1 MLIAFVSLCV
11 SVVLPL
17 LAMSASL
24 SAPPALSSDPT
35 LERSFRG
42 HKGAVTSVSFSPSLR
57 QLASGAHDHIVMV
70 WNFKPQLRAFRFMG
84 HKVSRGERERGRG
97 ERETDIGDETQKE
110 GRGAQRYVCVLLL
123 CVVQGAVTSVEF
135 SPTGHLL
142 ASASTD
148 NTVRLWEPTVRGKCS
163 ILKAHSAPVR
173 SVSWSSDARLLITS
187 SDDKTCKVWGSSGAR
202 FWCSL
207 VGHTNWVRSA
217 VLSRDTRL
225 AASASDDKTVKLW
238 DVHTHACVQT
248 FFDHS
253 LPVRSVKFHPH
264 GSVIASAG
272 ADNSI
277 KLYDLRSQA
286 MIQHY
291 TAHDSVVNS
300 IDFHPSGDYL
310 LSGSD
315 DSSLKI
321 WDLREG
327 HQLYTIHGHKGATLG
342 VTWSPEGD
350 FFASAGADQ
359 RVMTWATNFDK
370 VANLAEPTLMDR
382 RKKVHIQPSSAEK
395 QSREQYD
402 AYEGQAN
409 PQFDLSGAA
418 SSQQHPSHAAP
429 RTIHADALP
438 GGYSTTT
445 SLGAPSSGHGYAG
458 QGSVPQPAPHPEI
471 GLGHDCTY
479 EHEHRRENGTSHAYD
494 PHAHTQ
500 GHTHNGGPSSSASG
514 SGTAAAGGSSLT
526 AFSTSYPLPAD
537 HASQFLPPA
546 GAPAVSLASDPRVTG
561 PRLLAAAGADSS
573 SGSVR
578 MPDHVSAA
586 LNQIVTQLD
595 VISRTVRAMEE
606 RLELHEQKME
616 SLEARAIRRER
627 NEAHMGVLEQQR
639 EELESQN
646 AQQRQQQRNVQLR
659 SPPRH

>member
-1 MLIAFVSLCV
+1 MREDEPLTKSCLSLSLCV
-11 SVVLPL
+11 
-17 LAMSASL
+17 
-24 SAPPALSSDPT
+24 
-35 LERSFRG
+35 
-42 HKGAVTSVSFSPSLR
+42 LR
-57 QLASGAHDHIVMV
+57 L
-70 WNFKPQLRAFRFMG
+70 
-84 HKVSRGERERGRG
+84 
-97 ERETDIGDETQKE
+97 
-110 GRGAQRYVCVLLL
+110 
-123 CVVQGAVTSVEF
+123 QGAVTSVEF

-207 VGHTNWVRSA
+207 VGHTNWVRAA

-238 DVHTHACVQT
+238 DVHTHQCVQT
-248 FFDHS
+248 FYDHS

-315 DSSLKI
+315 DSALKV

-370 VANLAEPTLMDR
+370 VSNLAEPTLMAR

-409 PQFDLSGAA
+409 PQFDLSGSAA
-418 SSQQHPSHAAP
+418 HSSPPAP

-445 SLGAPSSGHGYAG
+445 SLGAPSSAHGYNAV
-458 QGSVPQPAPHPEI
+458 QGNVPQPAPHPEI
-471 GLGHDCTY
+471 ELGHDCTY
-479 EHEHRRENGTSHAYD
+479 EHEHVRENGSSHAYGQQFHG
-494 PHAHTQ
+494 HAHDG
-500 GHTHNGGPSSSASG
+500 GHSHSH
-514 SGTAAAGGSSLT
+514 AGGSAAPAGRAGLT
-526 AFSTSYPLPAD
+526 SFQTSYPLPAD
-537 HASQFLPPA
+537 HAAQFLPPA

-561 PRLLAAAGADSS
+561 PRLLAAAGAESAS
-573 SGSVR
+573 SGTVR

-616 SLEARAIRRER
+616 SLESRAIRRER
-627 NEAHMGVLEQQR
+627 NEAHMGVLQQQR
-639 EELESQN
+639 EDLDMQQ
-646 AQQRQQQRNVQLR
+646 AQSRQQQQQQRNGQTR
-659 SPPRH
+659 SPARH